1 MQPATPTVFVVDDDE
16 GVRNSLRFL
25 LKSVGL
31 TTRALASASEFLE
44 VYTHNQ
50 PGCLVLDVRMPGMS
64 GIELQQQLN
73 LRGAAI
79 PVIFITGHGDIPM
92 AVEAMQHGAFDFL
105 QKPFRDQDLIDRIQ
119 RALERDAR
127 NRAALAQHERIR
139 ERLESLTPRERE
151 VLMLMTRGKPN
162 KVMAAELGVSQRTV
176 EIHRARVME
185 KSGAN
190 SLAHLVRMVMDLEAE
205 QPAAH

>member
-1 MQPATPTVFVVDDDE
+1 MAQPVPTIYVVDDDE

-25 LKSVGL
+25 LRSVGL
-31 TTRALASASEFLE
+31 ATRPFASAHEFLE
-44 VYTHNQ
+44 SYDQKH

-64 GIELQQQLN
+64 GLELQQQLN
-73 LRGAAI
+73 LRGAII

-127 NRAALAQHERIR
+127 SRAALAHHEQIR
-139 ERLESLTPRERE
+139 ERFNSLTPRERE
-151 VLMLMTRGKPN
+151 VLALMTRGKPN
-162 KVMAAELGVSQRTV
+162 KVMAGELGVSQRTV

-185 KSGAN
+185 KTGAA
-190 SLAHLVRMVMDLEAE
+190 SLAQLVRMEMDLKS
-205 QPAAH
+205 